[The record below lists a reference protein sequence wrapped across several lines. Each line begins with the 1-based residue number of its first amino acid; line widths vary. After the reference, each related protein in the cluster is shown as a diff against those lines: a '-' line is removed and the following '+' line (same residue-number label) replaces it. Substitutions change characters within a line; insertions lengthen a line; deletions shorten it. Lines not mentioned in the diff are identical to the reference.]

1 MDRREQLRQAKARHG
16 IPEHD
21 ERELELGIDGRLVV
35 IEDGGYVLV
44 PDGDPLDVEACERAL
59 TPIIADNA

>member
-1 MDRREQLRQAKARHG
+1 MDRRERLRQAKARHG

-21 ERELELGIDGRLVV
+21 EREFELGIDGRLVV
-35 IEDGGYVLV
+35 VDGGAYVLV
-44 PDGDPLDVEACERAL
+44 PDGDPRDVEACERAL